1 MKFCNAVFMYQALS
15 NLRCSKTFKL
25 KVPFNLF
32 RNYIVCFKNIFS
44 LILSFVCLKVGPSF
58 HSMAAVQQEQ
68 TNTALSELQREG
80 CEPSSEENKEPFKW
94 SRLPGQ
100 VKCFSLNFK

>member
-1 MKFCNAVFMYQALS
+1 MKFCNAIFTYQALS

-80 CEPSSEENKEPFKW
+80 CEPSSEEKKEPFKW